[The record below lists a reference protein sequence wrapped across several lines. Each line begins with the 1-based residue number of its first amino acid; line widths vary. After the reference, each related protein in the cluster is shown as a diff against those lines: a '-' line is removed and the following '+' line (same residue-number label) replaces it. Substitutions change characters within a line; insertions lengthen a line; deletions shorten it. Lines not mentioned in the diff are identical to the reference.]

1 MLAYR
6 SCYHAHT
13 LFLAAESNL
22 SLQLAIWGQRL
33 NVLDQI
39 IVRLS
44 CKLTKHAFSVVCSVC
59 ARMFQRKSMAAVAIG

>member
-13 LFLAAESNL
+13 LFPAAESNL

-59 ARMFQRKSMAAVAIG
+59 VCMFQRKSMAAVAIG